1 LAARVRVLI
10 AVSCGFVLGL
20 LVPGSVSTQPLRVVL
35 AVGSL
40 AIGLVCAA
48 ANRKRVPVALAIW
61 TPALLCT
68 ASLAAG
74 LSVGSPAP
82 AAPPVLAP
90 AGLARLVVQ
99 VEEVSHLEPGRGVV
113 RARVIA
119 GERIEDHAAVPV
131 GLRLLVTPFALPEGA
146 RVQMLAKLSPE
157 PPFRNP
163 SPHSALPSART
174 SQAHAMLAGRD
185 AYRVVAHAW
194 PARLLWSS
202 RRALRERLDA
212 TLPPDVAAVAR
223 ALVLG
228 DPDALSGSDQDDV
241 RSSGLAHV
249 FAVSGMHV
257 TLLAGL
263 VTLGLSRGLACWY
276 AVAARWDSRRLAAAI
291 GIPLALA
298 IGVFTGAA
306 PSGMRAALTTAL
318 SWGLIAIGRRP
329 EPAGVTA
336 FGCLLFSACAPD
348 EALRPAFLLSVA
360 ATAALVSDFD
370 VKAESLRDVVV
381 GASRLSVRTTIAT
394 APLVLWTF
402 GTLPVWGVFANLL
415 LVPVGSLLLILAA
428 LHAFVAC
435 ACPPCEVL
443 TSLPLCVASRAF
455 LRGCEW
461 FSALDPR
468 ATWPV
473 LSDAQGCVLTLM
485 ACFALF
491 ARRGRLRTLALA
503 AGALG
508 LCAAEWQL
516 RQTEKPHGQLR
527 ATFVDVGQGDATLI
541 DLPDGRCA
549 LIDGGG
555 SPQGGKD
562 PGARAL
568 VPLLAARRRS
578 RIDLV
583 VLSHPHPDH
592 YQGLSAVLDAVP
604 VGEVW
609 DSGQAEAEAERSET
623 AAQARAFLQHASA
636 KGARVHGPREL
647 CGRPRSYG
655 GAKLD
660 VLWPCPEYD
669 PGFDPNDNSLV
680 VRVAFGGH
688 VFLFAGDVEAHAEA
702 GLVRSGRSLRANVL
716 KVPHHGSATSSSS
729 EFIRAVRPELA
740 IISAGAVNRFGHPNP
755 GVVAR
760 LRGSGARVI
769 ELNRVGGT
777 IVSSDGRGL
786 DVE

>member
-1 LAARVRVLI
+1 M
-10 AVSCGFVLGL
+10 
-20 LVPGSVSTQPLRVVL
+20 
-35 AVGSL
+35 GSL
-40 AIGLVCAA
+40 AIGLVFAA
-48 ANRKRVPVALAIW
+48 TNGRRVPVVVAAL
-61 TPALLCT
+61 TPALLSA

-74 LSVGSPAP
+74 LAVGSPAP

-99 VEEVSHLEPGRGVV
+99 VEEVSHLEPGRGLV

-146 RVQMLAKLSPE
+146 RLQMLAKLSPE

-174 SQAHAMLAGRD
+174 SQAHAVLAGRD
-185 AYRVVAHAW
+185 AYRVVDHSW

-212 TLPPDVAAVAR
+212 TLPPDVAGVAR

-228 DPDALSGSDQDDV
+228 DPDALSATDQDDV

-276 AVAARWDSRRLAAAI
+276 AVAARWDTRRLAAAI
-291 GIPLALA
+291 GVPLALA

-318 SWGLIAIGRRP
+318 SWVLIAAGRRP

-360 ATAALVSDFD
+360 ATAALVSDMD
-370 VKAESLRDVVV
+370 AKPASLRDVVI

-402 GTLPVWGVFANLL
+402 GTLPIWGVFANLL
-415 LVPVGSLLLILAA
+415 LVPVGSLLLVLAA

-435 ACPPCEVL
+435 ACPPCDAL
-443 TSLPLCVASRAF
+443 TGLPLCVASRAF
-455 LRGCEW
+455 LRGCQW

-485 ACFALF
+485 ACVALF
-491 ARRGRLRTLALA
+491 ARRGRLRTLAL
-503 AGALG
+503 GLGVLG
-508 LCAAEWQL
+508 LCATEWQL
-516 RQTEKPHGQLR
+516 RHTEQPHRRLR
-527 ATFVDVGQGDATLI
+527 ATFVDVGQGDATLV
-541 DLPDGRCA
+541 DFPDGRCA

-562 PGARAL
+562 PGARAI

-592 YQGLSAVLDAVP
+592 YQGLNAVLDSVSVA
-604 VGEVW
+604 EIW
-609 DSGQAEAEAERSET
+609 DTGQAAAEAEHSET
-623 AAQARAFLQHASA
+623 AAQAHAFLQRASA
-636 KGARVHGPREL
+636 KGALVRAPREL
-647 CGRPRSYG
+647 CGLPRNYG
-655 GAKLD
+655 GATVD

-680 VRVAFGGH
+680 VRIGLGEH

-702 GLVRSGRSLRANVL
+702 GLLRSGRSLRANVL
-716 KVPHHGSATSSSS
+716 KVPHHGSATSSSA
-729 EFIRAVRPELA
+729 EFIRAVSPELA
-740 IISAGAVNRFGHPNP
+740 MISAGAVNRFGHPNRD
-755 GVVAR
+755 VVAR
-760 LRGSGARVI
+760 LRRSGARVI
-769 ELNRVGGT
+769 ELSRAGGT
-777 IVSSDGRGL
+777 IVSSDGKVL
-786 DVE
+786 AVER